1 MEILNQRINVK
12 AVKAYQTVEMEMT
25 VSNATNEEIAQVK
38 AYLLNEAKNSVCELA
53 KDIEASNAPVQTTA
67 NVQQFQPKKTPTY
80 RTNNQ
85 EQYQAPQSNTQ
96 SQPQVETKYV
106 NGAQYKKCK
115 NKTTGEIFWAIVDAN
130 LISQN
135 TPKYIKE

>member
-25 VSNATNEEIAQVK
+25 VSNATNEEIAEVK
-38 AYLLNEAKNSVCELA
+38 AYLLSEAKNSVCELA
-53 KDIEASNAPVQTTA
+53 KDIEATNAPVHTTT
-67 NVQQFQPKKTPTY
+67 NVQQFPPKKTPTY
-80 RTNNQ
+80 RTDSNYQ
-85 EQYQAPQSNTQ
+85 QPQAPVQNTQ
-96 SQPQVETKYV
+96 PQIETKYV

>member
-38 AYLLNEAKNSVCELA
+38 AYLLNEAKNAVSELA
-53 KDIEASNAPVQTTA
+53 KDIEGSNTPVQTKVETSTF
-67 NVQQFQPKKTPTY
+67 NPQGNKVPTY
-80 RTNNQ
+80 RTDSGYQQQNQ
-85 EQYQAPQSNTQ
+85 QK
-96 SQPQVETKYV
+96 QPEIRYV
-106 NGAQYKKCK
+106 NNVQYKKCK
-115 NKTTGEIFWAIVDAN
+115 NRTTGEEFWAIVDHS

-135 TPKYIKE
+135 TPQYIKE